1 MTSIES
7 LIIDTLNETRKYYAM
22 ELTVEELIEQL
33 QEIKDSHKKVFVEQN
48 DESLIT
54 PVIGVDEKH
63 YGVII
68 KC

>member
-1 MTSIES
+1 MTNIES
-7 LIIDTLNETRKYYAM
+7 LIIDRIVDIKTEYAM

-33 QEIKDSHKKVFVEQN
+33 QEIKDPHKNVYVEQN
-48 DESLIT
+48 DESLIA
-54 PVIGVDEKH
+54 PVIGIDEKH